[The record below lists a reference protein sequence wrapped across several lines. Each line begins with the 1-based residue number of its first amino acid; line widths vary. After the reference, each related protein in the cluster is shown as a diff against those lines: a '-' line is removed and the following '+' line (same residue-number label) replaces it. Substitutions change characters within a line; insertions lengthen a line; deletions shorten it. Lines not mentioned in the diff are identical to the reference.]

1 MTIPME
7 KIYERMMDIYS
18 DDIQKAIID
27 RKQYI
32 KTDFERFRLGL
43 KEGGLVNSRITAR
56 EKWESAVIE
65 GVIHPMA
72 KKGGVIE
79 VEELLRKTGQFGI
92 YKYKYIFSNPAETA
106 QEGSE

>member
-7 KIYERMMDIYS
+7 KVYERMVDIY
-18 DDIQKAIID
+18 DEDLQKAVID
-27 RKQYI
+27 RKEYI

-56 EKWESAVIE
+56 EKWENAVIDHVIYQTNKKS
-65 GVIHPMA
+65 GVID
-72 KKGGVIE
+72 
-79 VEELLRKTGQFGI
+79 VEQLLTRTGQFAI
-92 YKYKYIFSNPAETA
+92 YKYKYIFSSKPESA